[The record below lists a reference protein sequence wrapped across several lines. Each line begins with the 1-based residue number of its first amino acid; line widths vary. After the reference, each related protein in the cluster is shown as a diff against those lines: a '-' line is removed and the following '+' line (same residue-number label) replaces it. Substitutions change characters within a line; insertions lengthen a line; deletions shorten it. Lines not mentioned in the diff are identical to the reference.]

1 MKADSS
7 AENSTNLKTYVVLL
21 LVAVS
26 FLTWFAGSKYLSARD
41 SLVQRI
47 STFEQCKLKVAQIK
61 AWEEANGEDGPDAGS
76 GGALNQA
83 VEELSLKAGIAQ
95 EQIASISPQ
104 QPIRENDTDYLK
116 FATVV
121 KLDSVELR
129 QFAKLLSYLRAE
141 SSYAGKLHVSSIR
154 LDLPFRGTTISTT
167 RSKGKETWNVEV
179 TLTYLVYAPSV
190 AKK

>member
-1 MKADSS
+1 MKTDSS
-7 AENSTNLKTYVVLL
+7 TENHSNQKTFVVLL
-21 LVAVS
+21 FVAVC

-41 SLVQRI
+41 SLTQRI
-47 STFEQCKLKVAQIK
+47 SIYEQCKLKVAQIK
-61 AWEEANGEDGPDAGS
+61 AWEDETGQDGDAGNS
-76 GGALNQA
+76 SGALNQA

-121 KLDSVELR
+121 KLDSVELG
-129 QFAKLLSYLRAE
+129 QLAQLLSYLRAE
-141 SSYAGKLHVSSIR
+141 SSYAGQLYVSSIR
-154 LDLPFRGTTISTT
+154 LDLPFRGTTSTT

-179 TLTYLVYAPSV
+179 TLTYLVYSPTV

>member
-41 SLVQRI
+41 SLTQRI
-47 STFEQCKLKVAQIK
+47 SIYEQCKLKVAQIK
-61 AWEEANGEDGPDAGS
+61 AWEDASEQDGDAETS
-76 GGALNQA
+76 SGALNQA

-116 FATVV
+116 FAKVV
-121 KLDSVELR
+121 KLDSVELG
-129 QFAKLLSYLRAE
+129 QLAQLLSYLRTE
-141 SSYAGKLHVSSIR
+141 SSYAGQLHVSSIR
-154 LDLPFRGTTISTT
+154 LDLPFSGTTSTT

-179 TLTYLVYAPSV
+179 TLTY
-190 AKK
+190 

>member
-1 MKADSS
+1 MKTDSS
-7 AENSTNLKTYVVLL
+7 TENHSNQKTFVVLL
-21 LVAVS
+21 FVAVC

-41 SLVQRI
+41 SLTQRI
-47 STFEQCKLKVAQIK
+47 SIYEQCKLKVAQIK
-61 AWEEANGEDGPDAGS
+61 AWEDATGQDGDAGNS
-76 GGALNQA
+76 SGALNQA

-121 KLDSVELR
+121 KLDSVELG
-129 QFAKLLSYLRAE
+129 QLAQLLSYLRAE
-141 SSYAGKLHVSSIR
+141 SSYSGQLHVSSIR
-154 LDLPFRGTTISTT
+154 LDLPFRGTTSTT
-167 RSKGKETWNVEV
+167 RSNGKETWNVEV
-179 TLTYLVYAPSV
+179 TLTYLVYSPTV